1 MSLSFSNKEGVTIPI
16 RIINN
21 LINEKD
27 TLSELDS
34 FVGDG
39 DHGINLAKGMTLA
52 KKKISVANDTMS
64 SGFEKIAHALE
75 NEVGGSLGPLFG
87 FFFEAMSSESKDHQ
101 AIDGQVIYDMMT
113 AAAEQVA
120 YLTEAKVGDKNIVD
134 VLFPA
139 VDAYKESWEQTQ
151 ITQSALTAMGR
162 SAQEGL
168 KATANMLAAYGRG
181 HRLGEKVIGHQDSGA
196 TTMNMIFQ
204 TFISEVEKLVA

>member
-16 RIINN
+16 HIIHN

-27 TLSELDS
+27 TLNELDS

-39 DHGINLAKGMTLA
+39 DHGINLAKGMVLA

-64 SGFEKIAHALE
+64 SGFEKIAQALE

-87 FFFEAMSSESKDHQ
+87 FFFEALSSESKDYRV
-101 AIDGQVIYDMMT
+101 IDGQVIYGMMI
-113 AAAEQVA
+113 AAAEQVSN
-120 YLTEAKVGDKNIVD
+120 LTEAKVGDKTIVD

-139 VDAYKESWEQTQ
+139 VDAYKESWER
-151 ITQSALTAMGR
+151 TQSSQTALTAMGGA
-162 SAQEGL
+162 AQEGL
-168 KATANMLAAYGRG
+168 RATSNMLAKYGRG

-204 TFISEVEKLVA
+204 TFISEVEKLGA

>member
-101 AIDGQVIYDMMT
+101 AIDGQVIY
-113 AAAEQVA
+113 
-120 YLTEAKVGDKNIVD
+120 LSLIH
-134 VLFPA
+134 
-139 VDAYKESWEQTQ
+139 
-151 ITQSALTAMGR
+151 I
-162 SAQEGL
+162 
-168 KATANMLAAYGRG
+168 
-181 HRLGEKVIGHQDSGA
+181 
-196 TTMNMIFQ
+196 
-204 TFISEVEKLVA
+204 

>member
-64 SGFEKIAHALE
+64 SGFEKIAHALD
-75 NEVGGSLGPLFG
+75 NEV
-87 FFFEAMSSESKDHQ
+87 
-101 AIDGQVIYDMMT
+101 
-113 AAAEQVA
+113 
-120 YLTEAKVGDKNIVD
+120 VGDKTIVD

>member
-64 SGFEKIAHALE
+64 SGFEK
-75 NEVGGSLGPLFG
+75 NSP
-87 FFFEAMSSESKDHQ
+87 
-101 AIDGQVIYDMMT
+101 
-113 AAAEQVA
+113 
-120 YLTEAKVGDKNIVD
+120 
-134 VLFPA
+134 
-139 VDAYKESWEQTQ
+139 
-151 ITQSALTAMGR
+151 
-162 SAQEGL
+162 
-168 KATANMLAAYGRG
+168 
-181 HRLGEKVIGHQDSGA
+181 
-196 TTMNMIFQ
+196 
-204 TFISEVEKLVA
+204 